1 MITCHQS
8 TPSSDT
14 GIGMKIPPS
23 EDRKAERRSE
33 RPTETDPQEEPMKV
47 NHLQQ
52 GKS

>member
-1 MITCHQS
+1 
-8 TPSSDT
+8 
-14 GIGMKIPPS
+14 MKIPPS

-33 RPTETDPQEEPMKV
+33 RPAETDPQQAMKV